1 MVIAPILFSPR
12 LLFVSVLLTALN
24 WFAPRPGR
32 SGLECRVST
41 GVFCFQDTSYRRHS
55 EFSMDAW
62 ATVLWFA
69 RAGDSLVLSADASS
83 VQTSIG
89 DDKDALHNNVPTFH
103 GRVPRDG
110 TITIWTT
117 MNEERGDS
125 VPYVLRVQ
133 VYPASSASGS
143 SPLEPTGRTARLV
156 IPAPRPPRA
165 VDFSVIP
172 VSRLRPGLDRAAWKT
187 PVGSHKVALTRD
199 SLYEVCLLPCAS
211 PRTIKLKPNQTVV
224 WKY

>member
-1 MVIAPILFSPR
+1 MRSS
-12 LLFVSVLLTALN
+12 LLFVSLLLTALN
-24 WFAPRPGR
+24 WPAPRSGR
-32 SGLECRVST
+32 SEPECRAST
-41 GVFCFQDTSYRRHS
+41 GVSCFRDTTYRTHS
-55 EFSMDAW
+55 NFSMEAW
-62 ATVLWFA
+62 ATILWFG
-69 RAGDSLVLSADASS
+69 RSGDSLVLSADAAA

-133 VYPASSASGS
+133 VYPASSAAAS
-143 SPLEPTGRTARLV
+143 SPLDPTGKTARLV
-156 IPAPRPPRA
+156 IPAPRPLRA

-172 VSRLRPGLDRAAWKT
+172 VSRLRPALDRTAWKT
-187 PVGSHKVALTRD
+187 PFGSHKVALTRD
-199 SLYEVCLLPCAS
+199 SLYEVCLLPCTS